1 MPKFTFEPA
10 VKEAL
15 DAFLLDNP
23 EVEPGKA
30 FGMPAYYVNGK
41 MFAGVFADG
50 ATVKVPEDSVADL
63 LERDGY
69 EPFSPMEGRRM
80 KNWLLIRR
88 DDPAELAKEKDTF
101 DLAFQHVY
109 ALSKEQSKKKK

>member
-30 FGMPAYYVNGK
+30 FGMPAYYINGK

-50 ATVKVPEDSVADL
+50 ATVKVPEDMVEEL
-63 LERDGY
+63 LSREG
-69 EPFSPMEGRRM
+69 FSRFEPMEGRSM

-88 DDPAELAKEKDTF
+88 ADPADYVKDKDVF
-101 DLAFQHVY
+101 QIAFENVY
-109 ALSKEQSKKKK
+109 ALTKEAPQKKK